1 MLMKPTALNRMKE
14 KIPYNPP
21 TRCCHP
27 ESRTCASVMW
37 NQWIS
42 SRYKITILVPTEED
56 TDDEDSMINSSSDD
70 SILRTRATCFLS
82 SLVPHFWPCSK
93 SIRDD
98 YEDDISL
105 EDITSYLHPGAHEYV
120 DEDLEEL
127 NASILQKTQSLYIL
141 QDKTSTPD
149 KLFTG
154 VLIASTAIAIL
165 VLFIYQNFGSGNL
178 GKRHQ

>member
-1 MLMKPTALNRMKE
+1 KNSIQSPNKMLPSGVKNVRFS
-14 KIPYNPP
+14 NV
-21 TRCCHP
+21 
-27 ESRTCASVMW
+27 ESMDIVKVQ
-37 NQWIS
+37 NNYIG
-42 SRYKITILVPTEED
+42 PTEED